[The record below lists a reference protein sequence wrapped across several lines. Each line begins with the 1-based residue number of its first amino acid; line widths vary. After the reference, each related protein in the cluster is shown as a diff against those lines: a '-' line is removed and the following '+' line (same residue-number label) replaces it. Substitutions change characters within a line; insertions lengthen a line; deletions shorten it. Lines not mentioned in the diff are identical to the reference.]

1 MIINNL
7 VKYEVDN
14 ITSNRSTSFKMNMCL
29 YKQSLI
35 GARPFNFQN
44 SFPTFLFFY
53 MNVNFL
59 PSVTRDLMISKQQ
72 PLLTSE
78 RKYWLSRYLYHP
90 NSTICFFLVRIFVRS
105 RQQSSCVGTSHD
117 QQKSFS
123 PDHRWLGRPG
133 WPARLAGCWAAPPST
148 MSVLPR
154 PG

>member
-14 ITSNRSTSFKMNMCL
+14 ITSNRSTSFKLNMCL

-78 RKYWLSRYLYHP
+78 RKILVEPLPLPSQFDHMLLSCKNL
-90 NSTICFFLVRIFVRS
+90 
-105 RQQSSCVGTSHD
+105 
-117 QQKSFS
+117 
-123 PDHRWLGRPG
+123 RPEQT
-133 WPARLAGCWAAPPST
+133 AI
-148 MSVLPR
+148 
-154 PG
+154 

>member
-105 RQQSSCVGTSHD
+105 RQQSEGIRLRHTPGERKETQGTVT
-117 QQKSFS
+117 
-123 PDHRWLGRPG
+123 LV
-133 WPARLAGCWAAPPST
+133 LLN
-148 MSVLPR
+148 SVWTFTIFR
-154 PG
+154 HFFWQ